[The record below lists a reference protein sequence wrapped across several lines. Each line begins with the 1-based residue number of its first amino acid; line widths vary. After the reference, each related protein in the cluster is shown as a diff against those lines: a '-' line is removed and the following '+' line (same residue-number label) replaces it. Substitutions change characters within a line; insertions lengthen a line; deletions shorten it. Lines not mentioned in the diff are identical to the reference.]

1 MASQSAISMFQ
12 NWAQELC
19 ILQVVE
25 DVEWLRKKPLGH
37 SVLELELRTWKCQ
50 ASTKTSFYSAAFD
63 TKFLSWTNRI

>member
-1 MASQSAISMFQ
+1 MASQSAISMLQ

-25 DVEWLRKKPLGH
+25 DAELLRKKPLGH

-50 ASTKTSFYSAAFD
+50 ASIKTSFYLAAFG